1 MKIHDDVSKLD
12 FGRNFSKEESL
23 RETDDINQ
31 YFVKQMLTYWENNL
45 TNIFRR
51 KKDIN
56 VANAVLEL
64 FRRRENIENF
74 NKKALYILIREMT
87 DSNTQHITRVVNVMK
102 KYHERLY
109 NEYLSEGDIDTSN
122 TGSIF

>member
-1 MKIHDDVSKLD
+1 
-12 FGRNFSKEESL
+12 
-23 RETDDINQ
+23 
-31 YFVKQMLTYWENNL
+31 MLVYWENNL

-109 NEYLSEGDIDTSN
+109 SEYLSKGDIDTSN